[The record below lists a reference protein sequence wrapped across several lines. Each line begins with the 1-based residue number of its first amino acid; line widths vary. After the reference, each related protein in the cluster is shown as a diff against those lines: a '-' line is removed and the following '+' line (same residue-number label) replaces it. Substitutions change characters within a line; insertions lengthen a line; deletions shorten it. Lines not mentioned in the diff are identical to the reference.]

1 MKKFFTIIPVFF
13 VLSLLLSSCIET
25 IEPDLKSFE
34 EKIVIEGL
42 VTNLSTPQY
51 VKVTKA
57 VPFYSDLKSLPIVD
71 AIVVLSDENGNRDT
85 LLHTG
90 DGRYET
96 SKIPGIPGTQYHLL
110 VIAEGNTYESSSV
123 MNRLN
128 PIDSVY
134 TTYYDKADF
143 LHEAESYYVSFVAKE
158 PQDTKDFYLWKFYRG
173 SELLNQKNDIM
184 IASDELVQ
192 ENISGMEAPFPYQL
206 GDTAKVEMYSITEDA
221 YKFYSALNT
230 NLNNE
235 GGFFSSPPSNP
246 PSNITNGALGLFQ
259 TSAVEVIEYIIQ

>member
-1 MKKFFTIIPVFF
+1 MKKFINITPMFFTTFLF
-13 VLSLLLSSCIET
+13 LSSCIET

-42 VTNLSTPQY
+42 ITNLPTPQY

-57 VPFYSDLKSLPIVD
+57 VPFYSDLKSLAVVD
-71 AIVVLSDENGNRDT
+71 AIVVLSDDRGNRDT
-85 LLHTG
+85 LDYTG

-96 SKIPGIPGTQYHLL
+96 SKITGVPGTQYYLL
-110 VIAEGNTYESSSV
+110 VTAEGKTYESSSV

-128 PIDSVY
+128 PIDSAY
-134 TTYYDKADF
+134 STYYEKADF
-143 LHEAESYYVSFVAKE
+143 LHEEDSYYVSFSAKE
-158 PQDTKDFYLWKFYRG
+158 PQDTRDFYLWKFYKN

-192 ENISGMEAPFPYQL
+192 ENISGMEAPFPYKL
-206 GDTAKVEMYSITEDA
+206 GDTAKVEMYSLTEDA
-221 YKFYSALNT
+221 FKFYSGLNT

-259 TSAVEVIEYIIQ
+259 TSAVEIIEYIVK